1 VTVKD
6 VATAPIIY
14 FDMAPNFG
22 CNHGIV
28 NVTLSVSRCLATDD
42 GGVARDVVAVAHLRG
57 SINAAMSLRK
67 AIDDALLLGRPT
79 GDGGK
84 TN

>member
-1 VTVKD
+1 VTQKSDPAKAEDKQRGVTVKD

-57 SINAAMSLRK
+57 SINAAMS
-67 AIDDALLLGRPT
+67 
-79 GDGGK
+79 
-84 TN
+84 

>member
-1 VTVKD
+1 
-6 VATAPIIY
+6 
-14 FDMAPNFG
+14 MAPNFG

-57 SINAAMSLRK
+57 SINAAMSL
-67 AIDDALLLGRPT
+67 
-79 GDGGK
+79 
-84 TN
+84 